1 MSKLSSLA
9 NLKLP
14 RFINTLK
21 AIDIQL
27 IGFADASQKGYA
39 ASVYLRLKDDV
50 EKCKVY
56 FIACKIKVTSKTD
69 ISLTIPRL
77 ELCAAVLLARVLSH
91 RLTLLS
97 KVMTIRQVRAF
108 SDSTIVL
115 SWLKSQPKDFKI
127 FVTNRVS
134 KIEELLPNCEW
145 NHVSSK
151 DNAADPASRGL
162 FPHELI
168 TCNLH
173 WTGPEFLRH
182 PESQLPNSKH
192 VEIPTDQLPEF
203 KQTQECALFLTDTN
217 EPERILQRFSSL
229 GKMQRV
235 LAYCLRFINV
245 CRRRPIET
253 GVLSRNETDRAL
265 VVAIKITQNIHWA
278 QLQRQL
284 TSPSAIITSTN
295 LAHLS
300 PFLDVQEV
308 IRVGGRLRFSFLSE
322 NSKHPVLLPK
332 ASHLTE
338 LVILHYHLNLLH
350 AGLNLL

>member
-1 MSKLSSLA
+1 GALSPIILWAKCVMQELWCQKLDWDTPVPEEISQKWNEYMSKLSSLA

-14 RFINTLK
+14 RFINILK
-21 AIDIQL
+21 SIDIQL

-39 ASVYLRLKDDV
+39 ASVYLRVKDDV
-50 EKCKVY
+50 EKVQVY
-56 FIACKIKVTSKTD
+56 FIACKTKVAPLKSSKTD

-91 RLTLLS
+91 RLMLLS

-134 KIEELLPNCEW
+134 KIKELLPNCEW

-151 DNAADPASRGL
+151 ENAADPASRGL
-162 FPHELI
+162 FPHELT

-182 PESQLPNSKH
+182 PESQWPNSKH

-245 CRRRPIET
+245 CRRRPIEM
-253 GVLSRNETDRAL
+253 GVLLRNETDRAL
-265 VVAIKITQNIHWA
+265 VVAIRITQNIHWA

-284 TSPSAIITSTN
+284 TSPSAIIT
-295 LAHLS
+295 
-300 PFLDVQEV
+300 
-308 IRVGGRLRFSFLSE
+308 
-322 NSKHPVLLPK
+322 
-332 ASHLTE
+332 
-338 LVILHYHLNLLH
+338 
-350 AGLNLL
+350 